1 MVLWDSHGNIWGYPL
16 AICSIAIEN
25 DTVIV
30 DLPINDGDFPQLC
43 QFTRGYDVGKIMP
56 QTIPNDSPGMLH
68 MFTIPNRWW

>member
-43 QFTRGYDVGKIMP
+43 
-56 QTIPNDSPGMLH
+56 
-68 MFTIPNRWW
+68 

>member
-30 DLPINDGDFPQLC
+30 DLPIKDGDFPQLC
-43 QFTRGYDVGKIMP
+43 YICLPFPIVGIDGIVFP
-56 QTIPNDSPGMLH
+56 TLLGCHGS
-68 MFTIPNRWW
+68 

>member
-1 MVLWDSHGNIWGYPL
+1 MALVGKPRETLGKKKGYIMGKWRSYMVLWDSHGNIWGYPL

-43 QFTRGYDVGKIMP
+43 
-56 QTIPNDSPGMLH
+56 
-68 MFTIPNRWW
+68 